1 MRLLR
6 RSTDRGERASLGD
19 RGTTT
24 FLEVVPEV
32 VLSCSLSGDVNQG
45 REMKVLPRELYAL
58 DAPMIAIERVGKRGR
73 ASHP

>member
-6 RSTDRGERASLGD
+6 RSTDGEERASLGD
-19 RGTTT
+19 RGTTS
-24 FLEVVPEV
+24 FPKVVPEV
-32 VLSCSLSGDVNQG
+32 VLSCYLSGDVNQG

-58 DAPMIAIERVGKRGR
+58 DAPVIAIKRVGKRGR